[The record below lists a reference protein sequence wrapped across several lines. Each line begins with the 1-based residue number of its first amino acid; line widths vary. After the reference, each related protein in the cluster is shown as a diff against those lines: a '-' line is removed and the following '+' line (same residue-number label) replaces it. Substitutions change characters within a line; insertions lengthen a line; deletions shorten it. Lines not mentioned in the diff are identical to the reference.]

1 MTIGIVGAGQLGRM
15 LVLAGRP
22 LGLQFRLLDPAA
34 DACAGEV
41 AGQII
46 APYDDPA
53 ALGQLA
59 AQCEIVT
66 FEFENVPAQAV
77 ARLSQDRP
85 VYPSADALE
94 VAQDRFNE
102 KTLFGRLGIATPR
115 FAAVN
120 TEAELR
126 TAVEA
131 IGLPAVLKT
140 RRLGYD
146 GKGQF
151 VLREQADIEKA
162 CWELGDADLILEAFV
177 PFEREVSL
185 VASRR
190 RNGETVFY
198 PLTENTHRNGILHLS
213 IPRADDPLQ
222 AEAEAQVGRLLEELD
237 YVGTLAFEFFVH
249 QGRLLGNEIAP
260 RVHNSGHWTIEGAV
274 TSQFENHLRA
284 ILDWPLGL
292 PHMLCPAAMLNFVG
306 ELPPAEAVLAIPGAR
321 FHDYGK
327 APRAGRKV
335 GHATL
340 LASSEEELA
349 TQLSDLL
356 ALVPGV
362 DRGAIAHD

>member
-22 LGLQFRLLDPAA
+22 LGLQFRLLDPAR
-34 DACAGEV
+34 DACAGEL
-41 AGQII
+41 AGQIV
-46 APYDDPA
+46 AAYDDPG

-59 AQCEIVT
+59 AQCEVIT
-66 FEFENVPAQAV
+66 FEFENVPATAV
-77 ARLSQDRP
+77 DRLSHDRP
-85 VYPSADALE
+85 VYPSPRALE
-94 VAQDRFNE
+94 IAQDRFNE

-115 FAAVN
+115 FAKIDS
-120 TEAELR
+120 EAELR
-126 TAVEA
+126 TAVA
-131 IGLPAVLKT
+131 GMGLPAVLKT

-151 VLREQADIEKA
+151 VLREEADIEKA
-162 CWELGDADLILEAFV
+162 CWTLGDADLILESFV

-185 VASRR
+185 VATRR
-190 RNGETVFY
+190 ANGETVFY

-213 IPRADDPLQ
+213 IPRAGDPLQ
-222 AEAEAQVGRLLEELD
+222 AEAEHCVGRLLEELD

-249 QGRLLGNEIAP
+249 EGQLLANEIAP

-284 ILDWPLGL
+284 ILDWPLGCTD
-292 PHMLCPAAMLNFVG
+292 PLCPAAMVNFVG

-321 FHDYGK
+321 LHDYGK
-327 APRAGRKV
+327 APRTGRKV

-340 LASSEEELA
+340 LASSEAELA
-349 TQLSDLL
+349 TRLSDLL
-356 ALVPGV
+356 ALVPETG
-362 DRGAIAHD
+362 RGA